1 MTVLQTLTYSAAGFC
16 NDAKR
21 IGSSGNRDMR
31 EHFSEQTQN
40 QSGAA
45 SLPPCCGT
53 GCAVCVLD
61 YADEYITTYQ
71 APEPLRHKTLNETA
85 PVTAPISERTQCCNT
100 GCLIC
105 VRDYP
110 ELFLQPEAETH
121 TLQLLE
127 AVERAQLQAA
137 QLCEQQAG
145 ERQ

>member
-1 MTVLQTLTYSAAGFC
+1 M
-16 NDAKR
+16 
-21 IGSSGNRDMR
+21 RD
-31 EHFSEQTQN
+31 HFSEQTQS
-40 QSGAA
+40 QADAA

-61 YADEYITTYQ
+61 YADEYTTTFR
-71 APEPLRHKTLNETA
+71 APKPPRNETLNDSLNETVPITA
-85 PVTAPISERTQCCNT
+85 PVNERTQCCNT

-145 ERQ
+145 DWQ